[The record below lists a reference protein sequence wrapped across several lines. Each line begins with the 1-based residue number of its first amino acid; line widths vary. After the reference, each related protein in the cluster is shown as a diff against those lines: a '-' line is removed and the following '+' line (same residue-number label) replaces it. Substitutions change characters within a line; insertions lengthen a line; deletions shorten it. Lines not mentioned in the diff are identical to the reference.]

1 MFEQYEEAVKQNRD
15 EKIYKHSLALQAC
28 MGALYDYFSDKGL
41 LGSNE
46 PSKED
51 WLLAGLIHDIDYADP
66 YKDEHPNHTAE
77 ALAKYGLSVS
87 DTVIRI
93 VKAHAPKISGVEPKN
108 KAEWSIFCCDS
119 LTGLIAAVAYV
130 YPSRKIADVKVS
142 SILKRFHKE
151 PRFAAGTRRDE
162 IILCEKEDGLNL
174 SLETLSTICLTAMQG
189 ISDRLGL

>member
-28 MGALYDYFSDKGL
+28 MGALYDYFSEKGL
-41 LGSNE
+41 LGSDE
-46 PSKED
+46 PAKED

-66 YKDEHPNHTAE
+66 YKEEHPNHTAD

-87 DTVIRI
+87 NTVIRL
-93 VKAHAPKISGVEPKN
+93 VKAHAPKITGVEPKS

-119 LTGLIAAVAYV
+119 LTGLITAVGYV
-130 YPSRKIADVKVS
+130 YPSRMLADVKVS

-162 IILCEKEDGLNL
+162 IILCEREDGLNIKL
-174 SLETLSTICLTAMQG
+174 DALVEICLTAMQQ
-189 ISDRLGL
+189 IAPSLGL